1 MVDADLASAVQHYR
15 SVIGASVQNRP
26 IGPIESC
33 AQDDQ
38 RKPSACRSRAVALRF
53 RSESRCGAC
62 CAREPCD
69 SPGENLLLC
78 GWGQQPKER
87 ATPGVSISN
96 TR

>member
-38 RKPSACRSRAVALRF
+38 ALRVPVPRRRF
-53 RSESRCGAC
+53 EISKRKQVR
-62 CAREPCD
+62 RV
-69 SPGENLLLC
+69 LC
-78 GWGQQPKER
+78 P
-87 ATPGVSISN
+87 
-96 TR
+96 